1 MKKLLIVD
9 DEVQMQK
16 LIAVCLQ
23 EENYILDT
31 ASSGKEAIYVL
42 RQNEYDLLLL
52 DVMMPGVSGYE
63 VLQNIEKEHAAL
75 PVILLTALGETE
87 DVVKGLSLGADDY
100 ITKPFEPSELKARVQ
115 SVLRRF
121 QKANTREKVTNLHGI
136 TLNENQKLFMIDGQI
151 VGLTR
156 KEYQILLR
164 LFSNPGQV
172 FTRDQLLELEWDD
185 LGERYDR
192 NIDTHIK
199 NIREKLKDTGL
210 EKRIIETVWGV
221 GYKLSQPE
229 YVQ

>member
-87 DVVKGLSLGADDY
+87 DVVKGLNLGADDY
-100 ITKPFEPSELKARVQ
+100 ITKPFEPSELKARV
-115 SVLRRF
+115 VC
-121 QKANTREKVTNLHGI
+121 
-136 TLNENQKLFMIDGQI
+136 
-151 VGLTR
+151 
-156 KEYQILLR
+156 
-164 LFSNPGQV
+164 
-172 FTRDQLLELEWDD
+172 
-185 LGERYDR
+185 
-192 NIDTHIK
+192 
-199 NIREKLKDTGL
+199 
-210 EKRIIETVWGV
+210 
-221 GYKLSQPE
+221 
-229 YVQ
+229 

>member
-1 MKKLLIVD
+1 
-9 DEVQMQK
+9 
-16 LIAVCLQ
+16 
-23 EENYILDT
+23 
-31 ASSGKEAIYVL
+31 
-42 RQNEYDLLLL
+42 
-52 DVMMPGVSGYE
+52 
-63 VLQNIEKEHAAL
+63 
-75 PVILLTALGETE
+75 
-87 DVVKGLSLGADDY
+87 
-100 ITKPFEPSELKARVQ
+100 
-115 SVLRRF
+115 VLRRF

-199 NIREKLKDTGL
+199 NIREKLKNAGL

-229 YVQ
+229 YEQ

>member
-9 DEVQMQK
+9 DEVQMHK

-31 ASSGKEAIYVL
+31 ASSGKEAIYML
-42 RQNEYDLLLL
+42 GQNEYDLLLL

-63 VLQNIEKEHAAL
+63 VLQHIEKEQAAL

-87 DVVKGLSLGADDY
+87 DVVKGLNLGADDY

-121 QKANTREKVTNLHGI
+121 QKANTREKVTNLYGI

-156 KEYQILLR
+156 KEYQIFLR

-199 NIREKLKDTGL
+199 NIREKIKNAGL

-229 YVQ
+229 SVQ